1 MSVLKVYG
9 YYGKTTAVLHI
20 PVGRAGKA
28 FIDVEFKGGRTN
40 QGHGYKPA
48 VYSTDDPAVQSMIE
62 NSPFFGKS
70 VKLVRSYD
78 NGSEVAAPLA
88 TEKPE
93 AAVVELLEMPEIA
106 TREQAVAYLKSR
118 GATATQLRT
127 DSAIQKVATRLG
139 VTFPNLNL
147 D

>member
-1 MSVLKVYG
+1 MLKVYG

-28 FIDVEFKGGRTN
+28 FIDVEFRGGRAN

-62 NSPFFGKS
+62 NSSFFGKS

-88 TEKPE
+88 TEQPS
-93 AAVVELLEMPEIA
+93 AAVVEMIEMPDIT
-106 TREQAVAYLKSR
+106 TREAAVAYLKSR

-127 DSAIQKVATRLG
+127 DSAIQKVAMRLG
-139 VTFPNLNL
+139 VSFPNLNL